1 MHDKTFFSS
10 RVYKSLKLLMQ
21 PEISFTLLCSSS
33 LLERNASKWCRK
45 VKKDGKRADQE
56 ARCLVHQV
64 EYMMK
69 CQPSLAESA
78 KSVEKRER
86 GTEKGRELKGEGES
100 RVG

>member
-1 MHDKTFFSS
+1 MRANGAAK
-10 RVYKSLKLLMQ
+10 LKRT
-21 PEISFTLLCSSS
+21 E
-33 LLERNASKWCRK
+33 K
-45 VKKDGKRADQE
+45 DQE

-69 CQPSLAESA
+69 RQPSLAESA